1 MNGSK
6 LFTLALFILSITSV
20 AWSQVQVSGL
30 VVDETEVSL
39 PGVTVAVKGTVTGQ
53 VTDVDGRF
61 TIGAKIGDVIEF
73 RYLGMEDQDITLENL
88 NNLKVVMK
96 SNAKQLNEVVV
107 IGYGSQKKSDVT
119 GAIAS
124 LKREDFN
131 QGFLTNPGQLLQGK
145 MAGVNVTT
153 TSGEPGAAQN
163 IIIRGAGSLRSG
175 TDPLYVV
182 DGFLLDNS
190 SQGFSTNP
198 LNFINPSDIE
208 SIDVLKDASAT
219 AVYGSRASN
228 GVVVITTKKGKLGK
242 TEMNF
247 SASTALSSVLNKIDV
262 FSADEFRKQ
271 VVAIGGNLENLGG
284 NTNWQ
289 DELTQTGVSQ
299 ELNFSIGGAAS
310 DKFSYY
316 ASAGYQGQEGI
327 LKNSNL
333 KRYAGKLNMNQK
345 ALNGR
350 LNLDYNLT
358 ASHTE
363 NLRPDIGSTI
373 SDMISLNPTI
383 PALTAGKPTLLN
395 INALNPLQRY
405 DLYSDLAV
413 NNRILASISPSLKLF
428 KGLVYKLNLGVDYS
442 ATNRDIQYKPFP
454 QVINESNISDGS
466 LQSSILTSTNQLVEN
481 TLTYNW
487 NNDIHKVILLAGH
500 SYQQFNDASRT
511 FSNRGF
517 ANNNIEPKYQDQ
529 TSSTVYP
536 TSVGSTAVKNE
547 LQSFFGRL
555 NYGFKNKY
563 LLTAT
568 LRADGSSKFGE
579 NNKYGFFPSVGLGW
593 NISNEDFM
601 ANSFF
606 NNLKLRTS
614 WGQTGN
620 QEIPSKITKGS
631 FAENRLITG
640 GQSSNTYPIDPN
652 ATSINGYPFGIVFTR
667 LANPNLQWEVSTQV
681 DLGVDFA
688 ILNNRLTGSID
699 YFNKQSSNI
708 LLEVVP
714 ADPVQP
720 TSLFWTNIK
729 DMIIQNN
736 GVELALQYNS
746 KENRNFSYKIGGNIT
761 FIQNQVKDSP
771 YSVLTTGAAVGSG
784 QTGATINGYVNNE
797 PIGAFYML
805 EFNGIGEQGLN
816 QFKDINGD
824 GAVLDNDRYVVGSA
838 IPDFTY
844 AYFLN
849 LNYKGFDLGLN
860 FNGVSGNKIYNHT
873 TMTLFSKAQLA
884 RSNNSTD
891 FAIEFPKE
899 SLSNS
904 NTVST
909 RYLED
914 GSFMRLNN
922 ATLGYN
928 LKPFQNIRF
937 SITGQNLLLLTDYS
951 GFDPEVNTGSSSS
964 GIQTFGI
971 DRFTYP
977 SARTFLFGV
986 NVTF

>member
-6 LFTLALFILSITSV
+6 LLTLAFFILSITSV

-61 TIGAKIGDVIEF
+61 TIGAKIGDVLEF
-73 RYLGMEDQDITLENL
+73 RYLGMEDKDITLENL

-96 SNAKQLNEVVV
+96 SNSKQLNEVVV

-119 GAIAS
+119 GAISS

-131 QGFLTNPGQLLQGK
+131 QGVLTNPGQLLQGK

-271 VVAIGGNLENLGG
+271 VVAIGGNLEDLGG

-345 ALNGR
+345 AFNGR

-373 SDMISLNPTI
+373 SDMIGLNPTI
-383 PALTAGKPTLLN
+383 PALTNGKPTLLTT
-395 INALNPLQRY
+395 NALNPLQRY

-413 NNRILASISPSLKLF
+413 NNRILASISPSLRLF

-454 QVINESNISDGS
+454 KVINESNISMLIGS
-466 LQSSILTSTNQLVEN
+466 
-481 TLTYNW
+481 
-487 NNDIHKVILLAGH
+487 
-500 SYQQFNDASRT
+500 
-511 FSNRGF
+511 
-517 ANNNIEPKYQDQ
+517 
-529 TSSTVYP
+529 
-536 TSVGSTAVKNE
+536 SVGRCRVNPT
-547 LQSFFGRL
+547 
-555 NYGFKNKY
+555 
-563 LLTAT
+563 
-568 LRADGSSKFGE
+568 
-579 NNKYGFFPSVGLGW
+579 FP
-593 NISNEDFM
+593 NC
-601 ANSFF
+601 
-606 NNLKLRTS
+606 
-614 WGQTGN
+614 
-620 QEIPSKITKGS
+620 
-631 FAENRLITG
+631 
-640 GQSSNTYPIDPN
+640 
-652 ATSINGYPFGIVFTR
+652 
-667 LANPNLQWEVSTQV
+667 
-681 DLGVDFA
+681 
-688 ILNNRLTGSID
+688 ILC
-699 YFNKQSSNI
+699 
-708 LLEVVP
+708 
-714 ADPVQP
+714 
-720 TSLFWTNIK
+720 
-729 DMIIQNN
+729 
-736 GVELALQYNS
+736 
-746 KENRNFSYKIGGNIT
+746 
-761 FIQNQVKDSP
+761 
-771 YSVLTTGAAVGSG
+771 
-784 QTGATINGYVNNE
+784 
-797 PIGAFYML
+797 
-805 EFNGIGEQGLN
+805 
-816 QFKDINGD
+816 
-824 GAVLDNDRYVVGSA
+824 
-838 IPDFTY
+838 
-844 AYFLN
+844 
-849 LNYKGFDLGLN
+849 
-860 FNGVSGNKIYNHT
+860 
-873 TMTLFSKAQLA
+873 
-884 RSNNSTD
+884 
-891 FAIEFPKE
+891 
-899 SLSNS
+899 
-904 NTVST
+904 
-909 RYLED
+909 
-914 GSFMRLNN
+914 
-922 ATLGYN
+922 
-928 LKPFQNIRF
+928 
-937 SITGQNLLLLTDYS
+937 
-951 GFDPEVNTGSSSS
+951 
-964 GIQTFGI
+964 
-971 DRFTYP
+971 
-977 SARTFLFGV
+977 
-986 NVTF
+986 

>member
-1 MNGSK
+1 
-6 LFTLALFILSITSV
+6 
-20 AWSQVQVSGL
+20 
-30 VVDETEVSL
+30 
-39 PGVTVAVKGTVTGQ
+39 
-53 VTDVDGRF
+53 
-61 TIGAKIGDVIEF
+61 
-73 RYLGMEDQDITLENL
+73 
-88 NNLKVVMK
+88 
-96 SNAKQLNEVVV
+96 
-107 IGYGSQKKSDVT
+107 
-119 GAIAS
+119 
-124 LKREDFN
+124 
-131 QGFLTNPGQLLQGK
+131 
-145 MAGVNVTT
+145 
-153 TSGEPGAAQN
+153 
-163 IIIRGAGSLRSG
+163 
-175 TDPLYVV
+175 
-182 DGFLLDNS
+182 
-190 SQGFSTNP
+190 
-198 LNFINPSDIE
+198 
-208 SIDVLKDASAT
+208 
-219 AVYGSRASN
+219 
-228 GVVVITTKKGKLGK
+228 
-242 TEMNF
+242 
-247 SASTALSSVLNKIDV
+247 
-262 FSADEFRKQ
+262 
-271 VVAIGGNLENLGG
+271 
-284 NTNWQ
+284 
-289 DELTQTGVSQ
+289 
-299 ELNFSIGGAAS
+299 
-310 DKFSYY
+310 
-316 ASAGYQGQEGI
+316 
-327 LKNSNL
+327 
-333 KRYAGKLNMNQK
+333 
-345 ALNGR
+345 
-350 LNLDYNLT
+350 
-358 ASHTE
+358 
-363 NLRPDIGSTI
+363 
-373 SDMISLNPTI
+373 
-383 PALTAGKPTLLN
+383 
-395 INALNPLQRY
+395 
-405 DLYSDLAV
+405 
-413 NNRILASISPSLKLF
+413 
-428 KGLVYKLNLGVDYS
+428 
-442 ATNRDIQYKPFP
+442 
-454 QVINESNISDGS
+454 
-466 LQSSILTSTNQLVEN
+466 
-481 TLTYNW
+481 
-487 NNDIHKVILLAGH
+487 
-500 SYQQFNDASRT
+500 
-511 FSNRGF
+511 
-517 ANNNIEPKYQDQ
+517 
-529 TSSTVYP
+529 
-536 TSVGSTAVKNE
+536 VKNE

-640 GQSSNTYPIDPN
+640 GQSLNTYPIDPN

-667 LANPNLQWEVSTQV
+667 LANPNLQWEVSTQI

-688 ILNNRLTGSID
+688 ILNNQLTGSID

-928 LKPFQNIRF
+928 LKPSKIGLRNTFQNIRF